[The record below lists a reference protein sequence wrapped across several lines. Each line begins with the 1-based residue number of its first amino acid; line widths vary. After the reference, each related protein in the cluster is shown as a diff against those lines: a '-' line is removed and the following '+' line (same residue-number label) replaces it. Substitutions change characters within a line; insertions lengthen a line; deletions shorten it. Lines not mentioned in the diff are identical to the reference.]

1 MMEEERI
8 FEYGNKRFVMRGVEG
23 GVFYQGAQNM
33 DPTQPNFDLDSYGEG
48 PVVEE
53 KVDSLYFGETVVT
66 QGLWKEVTGK
76 ETEMYRDE
84 EKPVIWVNYY
94 DIRLFLE
101 RLNGT
106 MHRGERL
113 PTNEFFDLPTEAEWE
128 YAARGGL
135 KSKGYRL
142 SGGLYI
148 DELGWYGEKVD
159 EPGPQR
165 VRQRMANELGLYD
178 MSGNVNEWTQTRNK
192 DGKWILKGGS
202 YREDSLKCRITSRR
216 VVTAFT
222 RSDYDG
228 FRLVL
233 RSKIE

>member
-1 MMEEERI
+1 MTEERQ
-8 FEYGNKRFVMRGVEG
+8 FDFDGVGFVLRGVAG

-33 DPTQPNFDLDSYGEG
+33 DPSLPNFDLDSYGEG

-53 KVDSLYFGETVVT
+53 CVEDLYVGETVVT
-66 QGLWKEVTGK
+66 QELWEAVTKKEP
-76 ETEMYRDE
+76 EMYRHP
-84 EKPVIWVNYY
+84 EKPAIWVNSF

-106 MHRGERL
+106 MHRSGELSEGER
-113 PTNEFFDLPTEAEWE
+113 FDLPTEAEWE

-135 KSKGYRL
+135 KTKGYRL
-142 SGGLYI
+142 SGGLYL

-165 VRQRMANELGLYD
+165 VRLRKPNELGLYD
-178 MSGNVNEWTQTRNK
+178 MSGNVNEWTRSRHA
-192 DGKWILKGGS
+192 DGRWILKGGS
-202 YREDSLKCRITSRR
+202 FRDDAMKCRVTSSRL
-216 VVTAFT
+216 VTTYT
-222 RSDYDG
+222 RSYCDG

-233 RSKIE
+233 RLEK